1 MRESN
6 PQGREARLFSRQVP
20 SPDRIDSPFFL
31 WAAPKEKAGLTGLEP
46 VAFQIAAGCSVRLS
60 YNPSLLLDRVESNHR
75 RVGLQPTALPPSYGP
90 VCLVARGTS
99 GRIRTCIRR
108 VWKPLL
114 GPLSFGRVTVSPK
127 GPSLVAAP
135 GFEPGSLAYETS
147 VLAPGPSRVVVLRR

>member
-1 MRESN
+1 M
-6 PQGREARLFSRQVP
+6 
-20 SPDRIDSPFFL
+20 DSPIFL
-31 WAAPKEKAGLTGLEP
+31 LAAPKEKAGLTGLEP

-75 RVGLQPTALPPSYGP
+75 RVGLQPTALPLSYGP

-114 GPLSFGRVTVSPK
+114 GLLSFGRVHGGRDSMD
-127 GPSLVAAP
+127 PSAPVVAAP